1 MGWLSAIIGIVLTII
16 FLSLIYLG
24 YNALWCAL
32 VSQHGIL
39 GIAVFLIFFIVTL
52 VPLIFLIILS
62 VLPAIWGIA
71 WD

>member
-16 FLSLIYLG
+16 FLSFIYLG

-32 VSQHGIL
+32 APYGIL
-39 GIAVFLIFFIVTL
+39 GIVVFLVFFVVTL
-52 VPLIFLIILS
+52 VPLIYLIILACI
-62 VLPAIWGIA
+62 PAIIGIVS